1 MNIFNL
7 HPQLSVN
14 DLNALGIPVE
24 LDPSNKIMRLHI
36 SEKDLT
42 KFKCDLIEEDYP
54 NEYPET
60 YSILE
65 LSLKNQL
72 KSLDSTFGH
81 FTTSQ
86 SEDFIFGYFEHK
98 FLPSNGI
105 ALVEVVYFQL

>member
-14 DLNALGIPVE
+14 DLNVHGIPVE
-24 LDPSNKIMRLHI
+24 LDSSNKIIRLQI
-36 SEKDLT
+36 SDKDLT
-42 KFKCDLIEEDYP
+42 KFKCNLLEEDYP
-54 NEYPET
+54 IEFPET

-65 LSLKNQL
+65 LNLKNQL
-72 KSLDSTFGH
+72 KSLDSSFGH
-81 FTTSQ
+81 FTSSQ
-86 SEDFIFGYFEHK
+86 SEDLIFGYFEHE